1 MPLKELIEDYLSY
14 LLLEKGLSPR
24 SVENYRNDLQKLHDF
39 VKKRGLEISEIE
51 VHHLNDFL
59 TELEKAGYS
68 PATRSRIISG
78 IRGFFLYLS
87 TEKGLPANPTELLEL
102 PRSAKKLPEILTED
116 EVVRLLDSPDTSTSR
131 GIRDKA
137 ILEMLYATGMRVSEL
152 VSLSLAN
159 IDMDERFVK
168 VRGKG
173 SKERFVPFG
182 EIAKDWLERYLTD
195 VRPHF
200 NKKGS
205 DFVFLNF
212 RNGNPISRVS
222 VWKIIKHYGMLAGIE
237 SERLYPHILRH
248 SFATHLLRNGCDL
261 RTLQLLLG
269 HASIAT
275 TQVYTHLDIGY
286 LKEAHRKFHPR
297 S

>member
-1 MPLKELIEDYLSY
+1 LKELIEDYLSY

-200 NKKGS
+200 NKKCS